1 MAKYVG
7 DMAVDLA
14 GDMDKSRQKKSR
26 KIKI

>member
-14 GDMDKSRQKKSR
+14 GDMDETKESKKR
-26 KIKI
+26 VIEK